1 MEPPKWSF
9 EKVGQVL
16 LIQSIDSSKKQI
28 LQIIPLCKE
37 NENQTDI
44 SNNSDS
50 NNSDSNNSDSN
61 NSDSNNSFFQ
71 FYDFQFYDF
80 SFEEIPQF
88 FFDIHNIF
96 S

>member
-9 EKVGQVL
+9 EKVGQVM
-16 LIQSIDSSKKQI
+16 LIQSIDSSKKQN
-28 LQIIPLCKE
+28 LKIIPLC
-37 NENQTDI
+37 NEIKKQTDI
-44 SNNSDS
+44 
-50 NNSDSNNSDSN
+50 SN

-71 FYDFQFYDF
+71 FYDFQF
-80 SFEEIPQF
+80 EIPQI

>member
-9 EKVGQVL
+9 EKVGQVM

-28 LQIIPLCKE
+28 LKIIPLC
-37 NENQTDI
+37 NETKKQTV
-44 SNNSDS
+44 SNNR
-50 NNSDSNNSDSN
+50 
-61 NSDSNNSFFQ
+61 FFS
-71 FYDFQFYDF
+71 FYDFSFYDF

-88 FFDIHNIF
+88 FFVIHNIF